1 MFEDLAI
8 AAGFVGVAFFIY
20 KWFEVLIL
28 KKERLEIIS
37 RLDGE
42 GLVEYLKRLP
52 IGLGGGSK
60 PVNSVVQQEADY
72 KQPHPATW
80 ALRWGLLAIGL
91 GAGLFVSL
99 LMKESLMLEL
109 SEYQDRN
116 LFDFIILIGGLL
128 GAGLGMLISFIIEYF
143 LCKKSK
149 E

>member
-1 MFEDLAI
+1 MLEDFAI
-8 AAGFVGVAFFIY
+8 AAGFIGVAFFIY

-42 GLVEYLKRLP
+42 GLIEYLKRMP
-52 IGLGGGSK
+52 IGIGGGSK
-60 PVNSVVQQEADY
+60 SVNLVAQQEADY

-149 E
+149 

>member
-1 MFEDLAI
+1 MLESFAI
-8 AAGFVGVAFFIY
+8 AAGFIGVAFFIY

-72 KQPHPATW
+72 KQPHPASW

-128 GAGLGMLISFIIEYF
+128 GAGLGMIISFIIEYF

-149 E
+149 K

>member
-1 MFEDLAI
+1 MLEDFAI
-8 AAGFVGVAFFIY
+8 AAGFIGVTFFIY

-42 GLVEYLKRLP
+42 GLIEYLKRMP
-52 IGLGGGSK
+52 IGIGGGSK
-60 PVNSVVQQEADY
+60 SVNLVAQQEVDY

-91 GAGLFVSL
+91 GAGLFFAL
-99 LMKESLMLEL
+99 FLTEMNHYEL
-109 SEYQDRN
+109 SDYSGRKMV
-116 LFDFIILIGGLL
+116 DFTILIGGLL

>member
-8 AAGFVGVAFFIY
+8 AASFVGVAFFIY

-149 E
+149 

>member
-1 MFEDLAI
+1 MLEDFAI
-8 AAGFVGVAFFIY
+8 AAGFIGVAFFIY

-28 KKERLEIIS
+28 KKERVEIIS

-72 KQPHPATW
+72 KLPHPATW

-128 GAGLGMLISFIIEYF
+128 GAGLGMIISFIIEYF

>member
-8 AAGFVGVAFFIY
+8 AASFVGVAFFIY

-42 GLVEYLKRLP
+42 GLIEYLKRMP
-52 IGLGGGSK
+52 IGIGGGSK
-60 PVNSVVQQEADY
+60 SVNLVAQQESDY

-91 GAGLFVSL
+91 GAGLFFAL
-99 LMKESLMLEL
+99 FLTEMNHYEL
-109 SEYQDRN
+109 SDYNGRKMV
-116 LFDFIILIGGLL
+116 DFTILIGGLL

>member
-128 GAGLGMLISFIIEYF
+128 GAGLGMIISFIIEYF

>member
-1 MFEDLAI
+1 MLDSFAV
-8 AAGFVGVAFFIY
+8 AVAFVGVAFFIY

-28 KKERLEIIS
+28 KKERLELIS

-52 IGLGGGSK
+52 IGLGSGSK

-80 ALRWGLLAIGL
+80 ALRWGLMAIGL
-91 GAGLFVSL
+91 GAGLFFALFLTEVNHY
-99 LMKESLMLEL
+99 EL
-109 SEYQDRN
+109 GDRN
-116 LFDFIILIGGLL
+116 GREMVDFTILIGGLL

>member
-1 MFEDLAI
+1 MLDSFAV
-8 AAGFVGVAFFIY
+8 AAAFVGVAFFIY

-28 KKERLEIIS
+28 KKERLELIS

-42 GLVEYLKRLP
+42 GLVEYLKRIP
-52 IGLGGGSK
+52 MGLGGGSK
-60 PVNSVVQQEADY
+60 PVNSVVQQEAVY

-91 GAGLFVSL
+91 GAGLFFALFLTEVNHY
-99 LMKESLMLEL
+99 EL
-109 SEYQDRN
+109 SDHNGRQMV
-116 LFDFIILIGGLL
+116 DFTILIGGLL

>member
-91 GAGLFVSL
+91 GAGLFFAL
-99 LMKESLMLEL
+99 FLTEMNHYEL
-109 SEYQDRN
+109 SDYNGRKMV
-116 LFDFIILIGGLL
+116 DFTILIGGLL

>member
-8 AAGFVGVAFFIY
+8 AASFVGVAFFIY

>member
-8 AAGFVGVAFFIY
+8 AASFVGVAFFIY

-42 GLVEYLKRLP
+42 GLIEYLKRMP
-52 IGLGGGSK
+52 IGIGGGSK
-60 PVNSVVQQEADY
+60 SVNLVAQQEADY

-149 E
+149 

>member
-1 MFEDLAI
+1 MLGDFAV
-8 AAGFVGVAFFIY
+8 AAGLIGVAFFVY
-20 KWFEVLIL
+20 KWFELLVL
-28 KKERLEIIS
+28 KKERLELLS

-42 GLVEYLKRLP
+42 GLLEYQKRVP
-52 IGLGGGSK
+52 MGLGSGSK

-80 ALRWGLLAIGL
+80 TLRWGLLAIGL
-91 GAGLFVSL
+91 GAGLFFAL
-99 LMKESLMLEL
+99 CLTESNHYEL
-109 SEYQDRN
+109 SDYNGRKMVY
-116 LFDFIILIGGLL
+116 FTILIGGLL

>member
-1 MFEDLAI
+1 MLDSFAV
-8 AAGFVGVAFFIY
+8 AAAFVGVAFFIY
-20 KWFEVLIL
+20 KWFEVLFF

-37 RLDGE
+37 RLDSE
-42 GLVEYLKRLP
+42 GLVEYLKRMP
-52 IGLGGGSK
+52 IGIGGSSK
-60 PVNSVVQQEADY
+60 SVNLVAQQEVDN

-91 GAGLFVSL
+91 GAGLFFALILTEVNHY
-99 LMKESLMLEL
+99 EL
-109 SEYQDRN
+109 SDCNGRQMV
-116 LFDFIILIGGLL
+116 DFTILIGGLL

>member
-1 MFEDLAI
+1 MLDSFAV
-8 AAGFVGVAFFIY
+8 AAAFVGVAFFIY

-28 KKERLEIIS
+28 KKERLELIS

-52 IGLGGGSK
+52 IGLGSGSK

-80 ALRWGLLAIGL
+80 ALRWGLMAIGL
-91 GAGLFVSL
+91 GAGLFFALFLTEVNHY
-99 LMKESLMLEL
+99 EL
-109 SEYQDRN
+109 GDRN
-116 LFDFIILIGGLL
+116 GREMVDFTILIGGLL

>member
-1 MFEDLAI
+1 M
-8 AAGFVGVAFFIY
+8 
-20 KWFEVLIL
+20 
-28 KKERLEIIS
+28 
-37 RLDGE
+37 
-42 GLVEYLKRLP
+42 P
-52 IGLGGGSK
+52 MGLGGGSK

-91 GAGLFVSL
+91 GAGLFFAL
-99 LMKESLMLEL
+99 FLTEMNHYEL
-109 SEYQDRN
+109 SDYNGRKMV
-116 LFDFIILIGGLL
+116 DFTILIGGLL

>member
-1 MFEDLAI
+1 MLDSFAV
-8 AAGFVGVAFFIY
+8 AAAFVGVAFFIY

-28 KKERLEIIS
+28 KKERLELIS
-37 RLDGE
+37 RLDSE

-52 IGLGGGSK
+52 IGLGSGSK

-80 ALRWGLLAIGL
+80 ALRWGLMAIGL
-91 GAGLFVSL
+91 GAGLFFALFLTEVNHY
-99 LMKESLMLEL
+99 EL
-109 SEYQDRN
+109 GDRN
-116 LFDFIILIGGLL
+116 GREMVDFTILIGGLL

>member
-149 E
+149 

>member
-8 AAGFVGVAFFIY
+8 AASFVGVAFFIY

-72 KQPHPATW
+72 KQPHPAAW

-128 GAGLGMLISFIIEYF
+128 GAGLGMIISFIIEYF

>member
-1 MFEDLAI
+1 MLESFAI
-8 AAGFVGVAFFIY
+8 AAGFIGVAFFIY

-42 GLVEYLKRLP
+42 GLIEYLKRLP

-60 PVNSVVQQEADY
+60 PINSVVQQEADY

>member
-1 MFEDLAI
+1 MLEDFAI
-8 AAGFVGVAFFIY
+8 AAGFIGVAFFIY

-28 KKERLEIIS
+28 KKERLELIS

-42 GLVEYLKRLP
+42 GLVEYLKRMP
-52 IGLGGGSK
+52 MGLGRGSK

-91 GAGLFVSL
+91 GAGLFFAL
-99 LMKESLMLEL
+99 FLTEMNHYEL
-109 SEYQDRN
+109 SDYNGRKMV
-116 LFDFIILIGGLL
+116 DFTILIGGLL

>member
-1 MFEDLAI
+1 MLESFAI
-8 AAGFVGVAFFIY
+8 AAGFIGVAFFIY

-42 GLVEYLKRLP
+42 GLIEYLKRMP
-52 IGLGGGSK
+52 MGIGGSK

-91 GAGLFVSL
+91 GAGLFFAL
-99 LMKESLMLEL
+99 FLAEMNHYEL
-109 SEYQDRN
+109 SDYNGRKMV
-116 LFDFIILIGGLL
+116 DFTILIGGLL

>member
-1 MFEDLAI
+1 MLEDFAI
-8 AAGFVGVAFFIY
+8 AAGFIGVAFFIY

-42 GLVEYLKRLP
+42 GLIEYLKRMP
-52 IGLGGGSK
+52 IGIGGGSK
-60 PVNSVVQQEADY
+60 SVNLVSQQEADY

-91 GAGLFVSL
+91 GAGLFFAL
-99 LMKESLMLEL
+99 FLTEMNHYEL
-109 SEYQDRN
+109 SDYNGRKMV
-116 LFDFIILIGGLL
+116 DFTILIGGLL

>member
-1 MFEDLAI
+1 MLDSFAV
-8 AAGFVGVAFFIY
+8 AAAFVGVAFFIY

-28 KKERLEIIS
+28 KKERLELIS

-42 GLVEYLKRLP
+42 GLVEYLKRIP
-52 IGLGGGSK
+52 MGLGGGSK

-91 GAGLFVSL
+91 GAGLFFALFLTEVNHY
-99 LMKESLMLEL
+99 EL
-109 SEYQDRN
+109 SDHNGRQMV
-116 LFDFIILIGGLL
+116 DFTILIGGLL

>member
-1 MFEDLAI
+1 MLEDFAI
-8 AAGFVGVAFFIY
+8 AAGFIGVAFFIY

-42 GLVEYLKRLP
+42 GLIEYLKRMP
-52 IGLGGGSK
+52 IGIGGGSK
-60 PVNSVVQQEADY
+60 PVNLVAQQGADY

-91 GAGLFVSL
+91 GAGLFFAL
-99 LMKESLMLEL
+99 FLAEMNHYEL
-109 SEYQDRN
+109 SDYNGRKMV
-116 LFDFIILIGGLL
+116 DFTILIGGLL
-128 GAGLGMLISFIIEYF
+128 GAGLGMITSFIIEYF

>member
-8 AAGFVGVAFFIY
+8 AASFVGVAFFIY

-42 GLVEYLKRLP
+42 GLIEYLKRMP

>member
-1 MFEDLAI
+1 MLESFAI
-8 AAGFVGVAFFIY
+8 AAGFIGVAFFIY

-28 KKERLEIIS
+28 KKERLELIS

-42 GLVEYLKRLP
+42 GLIEYLKRMP
-52 IGLGGGSK
+52 IGIGGGSK
-60 PVNSVVQQEADY
+60 SVNLVAQQEADY

-80 ALRWGLLAIGL
+80 ALRWGFLAIGL
-91 GAGLFVSL
+91 GAGLFFAL
-99 LMKESLMLEL
+99 FLTEMNHYEL
-109 SEYQDRN
+109 SDYNGRKMV
-116 LFDFIILIGGLL
+116 DFTILIGGLL

>member
-1 MFEDLAI
+1 MFEDFAI
-8 AAGFVGVAFFIY
+8 AAALIGVAFVIY
-20 KWFEVLIL
+20 KWFEALIF
-28 KKERLEIIS
+28 KKERLELIS

-42 GLVEYLKRLP
+42 GLVEYLKRMP
-52 IGLGGGSK
+52 MGLGGGSK

-91 GAGLFVSL
+91 GAGLFFAL
-99 LMKESLMLEL
+99 FLTEMNHYEL
-109 SEYQDRN
+109 SDYNGRKMV
-116 LFDFIILIGGLL
+116 DFTILIGGLL